1 MKTVLY
7 HNQSCSKS
15 QDTYKILNDL
25 SIDYEVVN
33 YLTNPPSKEELKKI
47 LSMLAIPAEE
57 LVRKNE
63 QIFLQNYL
71 DKKLSEDEW
80 IDAMIEHPILI
91 ERPIVVHGYKAAIGR
106 PIEKILNLFNP
117 N

>member
-1 MKTVLY
+1 MKTILY

-15 QDTYKILNDL
+15 QDAYKQLNDL

-63 QIFLQNYL
+63 HIFKQNYL
-71 DKKLSEDEW
+71 DKNLTEDEW
-80 IDAMIEHPILI
+80 ISAMIEHPILI
-91 ERPIVVHGYKAAIGR
+91 ERPIVVHGDKAAIGR
-106 PIEKILNLFNP
+106 PLQQVINLF
-117 N
+117 

>member
-1 MKTVLY
+1 MKTILY

-15 QDTYKILNDL
+15 QDAYKQLNDL
-25 SIDYEVVN
+25 SIEYEVVN

-63 QIFLQNYL
+63 QIFKQNYL
-71 DKKLSEDEW
+71 DKNMTEDEW

-91 ERPIVVHGYKAAIGR
+91 ERPIVVHGDKAAIGR
-106 PIEKILNLFNP
+106 PLQQVINLF
-117 N
+117 